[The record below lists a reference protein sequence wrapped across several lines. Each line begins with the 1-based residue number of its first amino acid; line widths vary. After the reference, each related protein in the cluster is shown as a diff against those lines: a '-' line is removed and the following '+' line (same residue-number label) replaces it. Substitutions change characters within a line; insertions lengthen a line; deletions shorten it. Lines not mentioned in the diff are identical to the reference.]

1 MGVINKSRI
10 KVKAFVFHA
19 KIARWTQRHQILWI
33 ANVCELYHL
42 NNCGLHLVGEL
53 VNNSMDSYESLN
65 RVSVTKLGVPSG
77 KCQRGEFVYLLW
89 NVPIQIFAIYMYIYI
104 YIFFFFLF
112 HNFRG
117 LKWFR
122 NRNWMAPNFKTTT
135 LTHCRLSLFNRLFAW
150 WRHFTTMTR
159 ILQSFAFLCKLG
171 LLLFKPHWGCQI

>member
-1 MGVINKSRI
+1 MRMRIKTICDVINKSRI

-33 ANVCELYHL
+33 ASVCELYHL

-89 NVPIQIFAIYMYIYI
+89 NVPIQIFAIYMYIYTYI
-104 YIFFFFLF
+104 YFCFIILEVQ
-112 HNFRG
+112 NGFRYRKG
-117 LKWFR
+117 WHPTSKQQL
-122 NRNWMAPNFKTTT
+122 
-135 LTHCRLSLFNRLFAW
+135 
-150 WRHFTTMTR
+150 
-159 ILQSFAFLCKLG
+159 
-171 LLLFKPHWGCQI
+171 